1 MGNVR
6 HFTDIQHAKRGIG
19 NSFRKESFRVGTE
32 RFGDFL
38 RRGVLVHESDFN
50 AHFPECDGKKVVC
63 ASVNGRS
70 TDDMISSLA
79 NIENG
84 KEGSRLA
91 GRRQDGGHAAFQ
103 FGNFSGNRLI
113 GGVLEAR
120 IKESGFFQIKQLCHL
135 FAGFVLERRALV
147 NGQYAGF
154 TLFRRPARLYAQGL
168 RSQFL
173 THHAGHAMPCR
184 LPCKAG
190 KTRHM
195 DKFAPFP
202 AETRTCV
209 FPCTTPPVPGKSA
222 AKTGAFY
229 LRAGDSH
236 DRMRRQFRQSPF
248 PGGNRVPANEAGDI
262 IT

>member
-1 MGNVR
+1 
-6 HFTDIQHAKRGIG
+6 
-19 NSFRKESFRVGTE
+19 
-32 RFGDFL
+32 
-38 RRGVLVHESDFN
+38 
-50 AHFPECDGKKVVC
+50 
-63 ASVNGRS
+63 
-70 TDDMISSLA
+70 MISSLA